1 MEARLPVIEITLFCD
16 RAQIPDSLSHVSGL
30 SATLTKAQGIP
41 DAQCDYGRL
50 IGLNNRYILC
60 GNWHIIGPAQ
70 WHSYDVIDLTRLKSG
85 GAGRNRT
92 DV

>member
-50 IGLNNRYILC
+50 IGLNNR
-60 GNWHIIGPAQ
+60 HIPVRELAQ
-70 WHSYDVIDLTRLKSG
+70 YWPGSMALLMM
-85 GAGRNRT
+85 
-92 DV
+92 

>member
-30 SATLTKAQGIP
+30 SATLTKAQGIL

-50 IGLNNRYILC
+50 
-60 GNWHIIGPAQ
+60 
-70 WHSYDVIDLTRLKSG
+70 
-85 GAGRNRT
+85 
-92 DV
+92 